1 MICGPSSRYRR
12 RRLSPLALLAP
23 LISACGGTLDAGTD
37 LPERLPVGPENPV
50 IVTNDGPN
58 DNWHGEYAVL
68 LAHSNGPP
76 LAGIVVSTGGMW
88 SNLGENLA
96 GWQALVASA
105 RASGLAT
112 VPDPIT
118 SEGAPLQRPSDG
130 DIDATVPNDSE
141 GARFIVETSARLSR
155 PDLPLVVATGGRLT
169 DVADAYL
176 IDPSV
181 TERVVVVASLGRGF
195 SRDEQVARMGVPNG
209 EMDTWAGAIVAQ
221 RFRYVQVS
229 AHYDH
234 VGDFP
239 PERLAELPANAF
251 CDRIREKQPQI
262 LGTPLASDQVSVL
275 SLGAPD
281 FALEVTR
288 VSFAESESG
297 ESLLAP
303 DESGNAWL
311 VNASDG
317 DAVSAKIWELLLD
330 PATFGE

>member
-1 MICGPSSRYRR
+1 
-12 RRLSPLALLAP
+12 
-23 LISACGGTLDAGTD
+23 
-37 LPERLPVGPENPV
+37 
-50 IVTNDGPN
+50 
-58 DNWHGEYAVL
+58 
-68 LAHSNGPP
+68 
-76 LAGIVVSTGGMW
+76 
-88 SNLGENLA
+88 
-96 GWQALVASA
+96 
-105 RASGLAT
+105 
-112 VPDPIT
+112 
-118 SEGAPLQRPSDG
+118 
-130 DIDATVPNDSE
+130 
-141 GARFIVETSARLSR
+141 
-155 PDLPLVVATGGRLT
+155 
-169 DVADAYL
+169 
-176 IDPSV
+176 
-181 TERVVVVASLGRGF
+181 
-195 SRDEQVARMGVPNG
+195 
-209 EMDTWAGAIVAQ
+209 
-221 RFRYVQVS
+221 VQVS

-239 PERLAELPANAF
+239 PERLVELPANAF